1 MEGWIKLHRQIQD
14 CWIWN
19 INEPFDKRSAWIDL
33 LLLANHK
40 DVKLQFNNDLILVE
54 RGQFITSIRKL
65 SDKWKWSY
73 DKVSR
78 FLKLLEKDGMIRRE
92 SDNFRTLVT
101 IEKYSNFQDLPYTNR
116 TPTSERISEH
126 VSEHS
131 EHQQV
136 TNKNDKNEKNERNSN
151 GDLEE
156 FFESIWKLYP
166 VKRGKGSVSKTQK
179 KNLQDIGYEQIK
191 RCIERYVSEMENLH
205 RDKKYWKNGST
216 FFNSGYVDYLDC
228 NAEEKKK
235 VVDVPEEETIIDL
248 WSDV

>member
-1 MEGWIKLHRQIQD
+1 MEGWIKLHRKIHD
-14 CWIWN
+14 CWIWQ
-19 INEPFDKRSAWIDL
+19 IDEPFDKRSAWVDL

-40 DVKLQFNNDLILVE
+40 DVKLHFNSELILVQ
-54 RGQFITSIRKL
+54 RGQFVTSIRKL
-65 SDKWKWSY
+65 SDRWKWSY

-78 FLKLLEKDGMIRRE
+78 FLKLLESDGMIRKE
-92 SDNFRTLVT
+92 SDKCRTLVT
-101 IEKYSNFQDLPYTNR
+101 IEKYSNFQDLPNTYR
-116 TPTSERISEH
+116 TPISEPT
-126 VSEHS
+126 SEHS
-131 EHQQV
+131 EHQRV

-156 FFESIWKLYP
+156 FFESIWTLYP

-179 KNLQDIGYEQIK
+179 KKLQDIGYEQIK
-191 RCIERYVSEMENLH
+191 RCIESYVSEMENLH

-216 FFNSGYVDYLDC
+216 FLNSGYVDYLDC
-228 NAEEKKK
+228 NKDEKKK